1 MIMKQEK
8 RTDAEINMKKDSWKL
23 IGLLILTEIGCMV
36 LGGAGVWLLG
46 LFKHTS
52 SDRLLANV
60 VMTMAGIAVTG
71 FQMRQALLREELDY
85 NNGQYPFR
93 FWVCMGIGL
102 VVAFI
107 CSFLPFGAWPF
118 LTVFVM
124 LSLFSNMST
133 GILASSALLLI
144 PLLINGASFNYFVL
158 YFISGCFAVSLFQDL
173 QIDFK
178 IGIPLSL
185 SILCLIICE
194 TANVVLLAKDRP
206 NLEMFLIPAAN
217 IIISSI
223 MLVGCLKQFSTKVI
237 YQFRVN
243 YLELNDTENDILV
256 QFKEEFRDDYFICI
270 HAAYFCDRIGQKI
283 GMDTNMIKCAA
294 YYHRLGDKLVPV
306 MKAKRFPPKIREV
319 LLEYQSK
326 KPPKNK
332 ETAIIYCTD
341 TVVSHITQTLRKG
354 GDKPVDY
361 AALVD
366 SIFNKLEEKGFFW
379 QCNITTQEFRVM
391 YMTLREEKLYYDF
404 LR

>member
-8 RTDAEINMKKDSWKL
+8 RTEAETSMGKNSRKTIA
-23 IGLLILTEIGCMV
+23 LLILAELGCMV
-36 LGGAGVWLLG
+36 VVGGGVYLLG
-46 LFKHTS
+46 LLLHTS
-52 SDRLLANV
+52 ADKLLANA
-60 VMTMAGIAVTG
+60 VMAMAGIAVAG
-71 FQMRQALLREELDY
+71 FQMRQAYLRDELDY
-85 NNGQYPFR
+85 NNGLYPFR
-93 FWVCMGIGL
+93 FWACMCIGL
-102 VVAFI
+102 VTSFV
-107 CSFLPFGAWPF
+107 CTFLPFGAWPF

-144 PLLINGASFNYFVL
+144 PLLINGASFNYFAL

-178 IGIPLSL
+178 IGLSLSL
-185 SILCLIICE
+185 SILCLMVCE
-194 TANVVLLAKDRP
+194 TANVVLLANDRP
-206 NLEMFLIPAAN
+206 NLEMFLIPIAN

-223 MLVGCLKQFSTKVI
+223 LLVGCLKQFSTKVI

-243 YLELNDTENDILV
+243 YLEVNDTENDVLV
-256 QFKEEFRDDYFICI
+256 QFKEESRDEYFISI
-270 HAAYFCDRIGQKI
+270 HAAYFCDRIAQKI

-294 YYHRLGDKLVPV
+294 YYHRFGDKLKHV
-306 MKAKRFPPKIREV
+306 MKAKRFPPKVREI

-332 ETAIIYCTD
+332 ETAILFCAD
-341 TVVSHITQTLRKG
+341 TIVSIITKALREG

-366 SIFNKLEEKGFFW
+366 SVFKKLDGSGFFW
-379 QCNITTQEFRVM
+379 QCNLTTQEYRIM
-391 YMTLREEKLYYDF
+391 YMIFREEKLYYDF